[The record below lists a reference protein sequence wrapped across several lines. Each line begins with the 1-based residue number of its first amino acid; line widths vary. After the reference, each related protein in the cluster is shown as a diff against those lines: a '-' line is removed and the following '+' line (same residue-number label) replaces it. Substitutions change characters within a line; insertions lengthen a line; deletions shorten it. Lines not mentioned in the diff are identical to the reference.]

1 MPALRK
7 TDRIELAARENTL
20 KPGTEQAAGWGEII
34 AREHVPKLIVLG
46 LAIWLHAANSM
57 LTANTM
63 PSAAKEIGGIH
74 LISWT
79 FSLYLTGSILAG
91 AASSLL
97 VSRYGL
103 RNTMIRAALAY
114 TLGCIICALAPSM
127 PVVLAG
133 RVLQGL
139 GGGCLMA
146 TAYIAQSWF
155 FPNRFVPRIIA
166 GMSMVWMMA
175 ALCGP
180 AIGGAF
186 STWGIWRD
194 AYWVFAG
201 QSVVLAVAVKFL
213 LHPTAKQWEIQPE
226 PLPIVRLGF
235 LAASIL
241 MVSLAGTHQNPVH
254 STVILVLGMGFLVL
268 FVIRDR
274 RALRGRVLPLQVAD
288 FSHALANGTAMVFL
302 FCLSIMSLIV
312 YGPLILIEIHGLT
325 PFTAGII
332 VMLES
337 VAWGGA
343 ALAFSGIPPER
354 EPLLIR
360 CGGAL
365 VLAGLILTA
374 WIIPW
379 GPLWAIIVVAQIP
392 GGGFGMMWGFIAK
405 RIVGAAPK
413 KDKDRASSLM
423 PMTLQTGFAM
433 GAALCG
439 LIANSLGMSGE
450 VSMEALRHIAFW
462 VFAGFVPCAIF
473 GNIAAWRFLR

>member
-1 MPALRK
+1 MA
-7 TDRIELAARENTL
+7 DRESISGS
-20 KPGTEQAAGWGEII
+20 GTGPAAGWGEILT
-34 AREHVPKLIVLG
+34 REHALKLVILA

-57 LTANTM
+57 LTATTM

-97 VSRYGL
+97 VSRHGL
-103 RNTMIRAALAY
+103 RNTMIGAALAY
-114 TLGCIICALAPSM
+114 TLGCVICALAPSM

-133 RVLQGL
+133 RILQGL

-146 TAYIAQSWF
+146 TVYIAQNRF

-166 GMSMVWMMA
+166 VLSAVWMMA
-175 ALCGP
+175 ALCSP

-186 STWGIWRD
+186 STWGIWRH

-201 QSVVLAVAVKFL
+201 QAVVLAVAVKWL
-213 LHPTAKQWEIQPE
+213 LNPSTARTRLEIQPE

-235 LAASIL
+235 LAAAIL
-241 MVSLAGTHQNPVH
+241 MVSLSGTHYDSVH
-254 STVILVLGMGFLVL
+254 SPAILVLGMGFLVL
-268 FVIRDR
+268 FIARDR
-274 RALRGRVLPLQVAD
+274 RARRGRVLPLQVAD
-288 FSHALANGTAMVFL
+288 FSHALANGITMVFL
-302 FCLSIMSLIV
+302 LCLSIMSVVV

-337 VAWGGA
+337 LAWGGA
-343 ALAFSGIPPER
+343 ALLFSGVSPER

-365 VLAGLILTA
+365 VLAGLVLTA
-374 WIIPW
+374 WIIPQ
-379 GPLWAIIVVAQIP
+379 GPLWAIVMVVQIS
-392 GGGFGMMWGFIAK
+392 GGGFGMMWGFIIK
-405 RIVGAAPK
+405 RIVGAAPEEE
-413 KDKDRASSLM
+413 KDRTSTLM

-439 LIANSLGMSGE
+439 LIANSLGMSAE
-450 VSMEALRHIAFW
+450 VSMETLRHIAFW
-462 VFAGFVPCAIF
+462 LFAGFVPCAIF
-473 GNIAAWRFLR
+473 GNIAGWRFLR